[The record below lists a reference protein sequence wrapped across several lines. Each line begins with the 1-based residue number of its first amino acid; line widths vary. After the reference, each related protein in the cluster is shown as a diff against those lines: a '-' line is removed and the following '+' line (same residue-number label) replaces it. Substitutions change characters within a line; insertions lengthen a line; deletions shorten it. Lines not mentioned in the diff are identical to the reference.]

1 LVDLIHA
8 FWVPLPQ
15 GIPQFFLSAAFGS
28 SGFLMLAH
36 TKGEPLDGL
45 LHQLLGY
52 CMVAVAVVVLVQ
64 GASLRGG
71 QSYGLNA
78 AKSLAVIM
86 EVSEWEAVCL
96 IGAGKGGQLC
106 MTARA
111 KPC

>member
-1 LVDLIHA
+1 MLVPAGLVDLIHT

-28 SGFLMLAH
+28 SGYLMLAH

-45 LHQLLGY
+45 LHQLLGC

-64 GASLRGG
+64 GASPRGS

-78 AKSLAVIM
+78 AKSLAIIM
-86 EVSEWEAVCL
+86 EVGSERLTC
-96 IGAGKGGQLC
+96 
-106 MTARA
+106 
-111 KPC
+111 